1 MEITSF
7 IYIFVVILLFTK
19 ILGELV
25 QKLHQPPVFGE
36 LIAGI
41 LIGPS
46 VLGLIP
52 DTEIFAH
59 NHVFYLFAQ
68 IGLLLLLF
76 ETGLELS
83 LKDLLEVGKKSF
95 LVGFGGVVLPFA
107 LIAGFSLLTGGLSME
122 KILIASAFTATSIGI
137 TCKLLSELN
146 VLDKK
151 EAKIVIGAA
160 IIDDILALAI
170 LGIISALALPG
181 QELSVFFTVKTIMVS
196 VVFLVIAIAF
206 GEIFV
211 KRLIRILGR
220 MRSRGA
226 LTTGSILFALVLSL
240 VAMEIGSSL
249 VLGAFAAGILLA
261 ETHQK
266 ETIERVLKPLV
277 DIFTPIFFVS
287 VGIFVNISVFNIFD
301 PANYNSLMW
310 IAVLFLI
317 AVGGKFLSGYMIAKE
332 EGINRKIIGISMV
345 PRGEVCLIFASVGKI
360 SGILSDEM
368 YTVIVATVMLST
380 IVVPPLMKALV
391 INKVES
397 EKEQ

>member
-1 MEITSF
+1 MDITAF
-7 IYIFVVILLFTK
+7 IYIFVIILVSTK
-19 ILGELV
+19 VLGELS
-25 QKLHQPPVFGE
+25 QKYHQPPVFGE

-52 DTEIFAH
+52 DPDIFYH
-59 NHVFYLFAQ
+59 NHVFYLLAQ

-76 ETGLELS
+76 ETGLESS
-83 LKDLLEVGKKSF
+83 LKDLLQVGKKSF
-95 LVGFGGVVLPFA
+95 MVGLGGVVLPFA
-107 LIAGFSLLTGGLSME
+107 FISGFSLLTGGLSME

-151 EAKIVIGAA
+151 EAKIVLGAA
-160 IIDDILALAI
+160 IIDDILALSI
-170 LGIISALALPG
+170 LGIISALATTG
-181 QELSVFFTVKTIMVS
+181 QDLNVLLTAKTILVS
-196 VVFLVIAIAF
+196 IGFLVLAISF
-206 GEIFV
+206 GEVFV
-211 KRLIRILGR
+211 KRLLKILVKMRIRG
-220 MRSRGA
+220 S
-226 LTTGSILFALVLSL
+226 LTTGAIFFALLLSL
-240 VAMEIGSSL
+240 VALKLGSSI

-266 ETIERVLKPLV
+266 ETIENVLKPLV

-287 VGIFVNISVFNIFD
+287 VGIFVNIKVFNIFD
-301 PANYNSLMW
+301 PANHYSLMW
-310 IAVLFLI
+310 IAVLFVI
-317 AVGGKFLSGYMIAKE
+317 ATSTKFLAGFMIPKE
-332 EGINRKIIGISMV
+332 DGLNRKIIGISMV

-380 IVVPPLMKALV
+380 IVVPPLMKSLV
-391 INKVES
+391 FKAD
-397 EKEQ
+397 